1 MTPTASG
8 ILYPAILVLASV
20 MAGCALEEQ
29 SRADFERHNQS
40 ILRDSYAEPGML
52 VFEAKAGAAFPADSQ
67 SAEAMRMQWLESWLT
82 QRKLCPAGYEVLS
95 REPIGAGQP
104 NFHDMDLRYRLR
116 CADVPPV
123 AAP

>member
-1 MTPTASG
+1 MTPRVRRLT
-8 ILYPAILVLASV
+8 LPAILLLASIL
-20 MAGCALEEQ
+20 AGCAMEQQ

-40 ILRDSYAEPGML
+40 LLRDSYSEPGSL

-67 SAEAMRMQWLESWLT
+67 SAEATRMQWLESWLA
-82 QRKLCPAGYEVLS
+82 QRKLCPSGYEILS
-95 REPIGAGQP
+95 REPIAAGEP

-116 CADVPPV
+116 CADAPAE

>member
-1 MTPTASG
+1 MTPTARG
-8 ILYPAILVLASV
+8 ILYPAILSLVAVL
-20 MAGCALEEQ
+20 AGCAMEQQ

-67 SAEAMRMQWLESWLT
+67 SAEATRIQWLESWLT
-82 QRKLCPAGYEVLS
+82 QRKLCPTGYEVLS
-95 REPIGAGQP
+95 REAIGAGEP

-116 CADVPPV
+116 CSEPPPE